1 MGLRR
6 RAPSVT
12 AMKTSSTDGRPA
24 VEFRDVV
31 KVYNGRITA
40 LDHVSFEITPGATVA
55 LLGPN
60 GAGKSTAI
68 DTMLG
73 LRAPTSGQVRV
84 LGMTPAQAVSA
95 GKIGGMVQTGG
106 LPEGAK
112 VSELVGLFRQ
122 LYRDRRSLGELLR
135 LAGISDIAERRV
147 DRLSGGQTQR
157 VRFALALAGRPDLL
171 FLDEPTASLDVEARR
186 EFWQSVQTIAGQ
198 GTTVLFAT
206 HYLDEAD
213 ANASRIIVVSHG
225 RVLADGTPAQ
235 IKAYTSIR
243 TIQFSTPEPDASV
256 LLGLPGVSDLAA
268 TGDAVTIRSADA
280 DATLPAL
287 YALGRPVRGL
297 EVRGGG
303 LEEALLALTS
313 DDGNPAPTAGPAPGT
328 SGHPAPDTAYD
339 PAPGTARGPAP
350 GTPVHPASVMTK
362 AG

>member
-1 MGLRR
+1 MT
-6 RAPSVT
+6 T
-12 AMKTSSTDGRPA
+12 ASPGVMFS
-24 VEFRDVV
+24 DVV
-31 KVYNGRITA
+31 KVYNGRVTA
-40 LDHVSFEITPGATVA
+40 LDHASFEISRGATVA

-68 DTMLG
+68 DIMLG
-73 LRAPTSGQVRV
+73 LRKPTSGQVRV
-84 LGMTPAQAVSA
+84 LGMSPADAVRA

-112 VSELVGLFRQ
+112 VSELIGLFGR
-122 LYRDRRSLGELLR
+122 LYGGHSSQADLLR
-135 LAGISDIAERRV
+135 LAGLTELAERRV
-147 DRLSGGQTQR
+147 EQLSGGQTQR

-171 FLDEPTASLDVEARR
+171 FLDEPTAALDVEARR
-186 EFWQSVQTIAGQ
+186 GFWQSVQTIAAQ

-225 RVLADGTPAQ
+225 RVLADGTPAE
-235 IKAYTSIR
+235 IKAYTSVR
-243 TIQFSTPEPDASV
+243 TIRFSMPAPDIPA
-256 LLGLPGVSDLAA
+256 LLRLPGVTDVSAA
-268 TGDAVTIRSADA
+268 GDAVAIRSGDA

-297 EVRGGG
+297 EVGGGG

-313 DDGNPAPTAGPAPGT
+313 DDDHPAAHGPAAVGDRPTAMA
-328 SGHPAPDTAYD
+328 
-339 PAPGTARGPAP
+339 
-350 GTPVHPASVMTK
+350 K